1 MSEYLQAHR
10 RGALAGF
17 LAAVLLLT
25 GLAPL
30 PSLAAVDQET
40 LKQRVADEFGAE
52 VLKVEESTLD
62 GQEVL
67 YVTMMRHGGNDNAA
81 FKVDTVAF
89 DAETGEPLRG
99 QMPER
104 RGSENLPSM
113 RTGLTEKR
121 PDVLRGRPWR

>member
-1 MSEYLQAHR
+1 MSEYLKAHR
-10 RGALAGF
+10 RGARAGL
-17 LAAVLLLT
+17 LAALLSLAV
-25 GLAPL
+25 LAPL
-30 PSLAAVDQET
+30 PSFAAVDQEA

-52 VLKVEESTLD
+52 VLEVEEGTLD
-62 GQEVL
+62 GQKVL

-89 DAETGEPLRG
+89 DAETGEPLRV

-113 RTGLTEKR
+113 RTGMTEKR